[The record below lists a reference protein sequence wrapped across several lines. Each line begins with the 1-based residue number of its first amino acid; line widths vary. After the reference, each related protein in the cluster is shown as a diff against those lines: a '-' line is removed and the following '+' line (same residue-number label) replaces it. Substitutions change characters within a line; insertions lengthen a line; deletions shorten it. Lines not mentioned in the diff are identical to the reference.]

1 MLDLS
6 IEKGVSNLL
15 TALPISDFGFELL
28 KQHIWDTI
36 CLRHGWS
43 IATLPTTFLCG
54 SRFVKKGGSVSIRHN
69 YVKRSHHK
77 YVIQSL
83 QRHINRAKIN
93 TVNGRRVRQH
103 NYKHNKLDITA
114 REVWER
120 GQQALLDIRVFWPQ
134 RLPLSEQVVA
144 TLSHNEQTR
153 KKEHTMR
160 EFCKLNMV
168 YLRHWFLQ
176 FMEVWGWNTLCFIE
190 IYTIYC
196 RRNMIY

>member
-1 MLDLS
+1 MYQICLQRCRLV
-6 IEKGVSNLL
+6 ILVSNYRNNIFGMQFAYGMDG
-15 TALPISDFGFELL
+15 ALRIYLQRSSVVVDL
-28 KQHIWDTI
+28 W
-36 CLRHGWS
+36 
-43 IATLPTTFLCG
+43 
-54 SRFVKKGGSVSIRHN
+54 KKEGSVSIRHN
-69 YVKRSHHK
+69 YVKRSHRK

-93 TVNGRRVRQH
+93 TVNGRRVRQQ

-114 REVWER
+114 REVWKR
-120 GQQALLDIRVFWPQ
+120 GQQAFLDIRVFWPQ

-168 YLRHWFLQ
+168 YLHHWFLQ
-176 FMEVWGWNTLCFIE
+176 FMEVWGWNTLCFIQ
-190 IYTIYC
+190 IYAIYC